1 LKIFVCKELT
11 DPARET
17 ALTDGFTVI
26 ELREKA
32 NSENADEITKIV
44 YNHLNELF
52 TGIAPP
58 ELQRIA
64 KEAKAISEKLKSLV
78 DELDKLTK
86 YNTKIN

>member
-1 LKIFVCKELT
+1 MKIFVCKELT

-17 ALTDGFTVI
+17 ALADGFTVI
-26 ELREKA
+26 ELKEKA
-32 NSENADEITKIV
+32 NSENADEIAEII

-86 YNTKIN
+86 Y